1 MKLWTIILL
10 FCYSLVIILN
20 LAFAFSVETFLL
32 LLMCLA
38 ILMLPA
44 AVFLFA
50 GRALPKKLFSE
61 KLVKVNKFEQ
71 KICKITNVKNWKDKI
86 PVGGKVAGFS
96 LNKLTSP
103 RDIEFLE
110 RYIYESSFADWLHTT
125 IFYWSFISIG
135 IIALINVNL
144 VLTMALPFAIIF
156 AYQNITSS
164 IIQWYMRPR
173 IIKLR
178 DSVKSREE
186 KLQKTQLKEEQEN
199 EYNSSLWC
207 IRKRN

>member
-10 FCYSLVIILN
+10 LCYSLVVILN
-20 LAFAFSVETFLL
+20 LVFSFSVETFLL

-44 AVFLFA
+44 GIFLFV
-50 GRALPKKLFSE
+50 GRALPKKMFTD

-71 KICKITNVKNWKDKI
+71 KICTITNVKNWKDKI
-86 PVGGKVAGFS
+86 PVGGKVAKFS
-96 LNKLTSP
+96 LNKLASP
-103 RDIEFLE
+103 RDIDFLD

-125 IFYWSFISIG
+125 IFYWSFIYIG
-135 IIALINVNL
+135 IMVLINVKI
-144 VLTMALPFAIIF
+144 VLKMALPFATLF
-156 AYQNITSS
+156 AYQNMTSS

-178 DSVKSREE
+178 DNVKSREE
-186 KLQKTQLKEEQEN
+186 RNQKTQLKEEQEN
-199 EYNSSLWC
+199 EYNSSL
-207 IRKRN
+207 